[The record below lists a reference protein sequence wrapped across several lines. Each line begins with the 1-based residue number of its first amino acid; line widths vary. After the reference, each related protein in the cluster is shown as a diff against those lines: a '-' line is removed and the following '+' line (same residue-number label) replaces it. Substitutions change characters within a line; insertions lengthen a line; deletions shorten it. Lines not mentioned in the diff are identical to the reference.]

1 MSVTYLSN
9 EKKPDYS
16 LCVRVSVSNP
26 CGKSVTMFFFK
37 CYSFSNIVL
46 RSAEQPCAWTQTK
59 GHEVPN
65 YSNHSKL
72 CPQWLSWTKL
82 RGGANLKSRTNVV
95 CKPWTYWTVLH
106 VRLDSVSWR
115 LSQKH
120 REEHNRVLEQKES
133 IWVGL
138 INKPPRGPASS
149 IQSYITTSTSV
160 RFSPEQRLTLS
171 PQTPLSPNEQLE
183 PAGASEGPLTVKGG
197 ST

>member
-1 MSVTYLSN
+1 MYGYVWLLCFKLPSSCKNVKNDIVYFCNMSVTYLSN

-95 CKPWTYWTVLH
+95 CKP
-106 VRLDSVSWR
+106 
-115 LSQKH
+115 
-120 REEHNRVLEQKES
+120 
-133 IWVGL
+133 
-138 INKPPRGPASS
+138 
-149 IQSYITTSTSV
+149 
-160 RFSPEQRLTLS
+160 
-171 PQTPLSPNEQLE
+171 
-183 PAGASEGPLTVKGG
+183 
-197 ST
+197 